1 MKDTRH
7 KETEFDELDA
17 TIAAALGD
25 ASAWPVPCAGFEER
39 CVTRVKGILE
49 EGEKRRPF
57 WSFGGGG
64 VPEGCGIHRRD
75 AGGRFSRVKRSRQIQ
90 SAGARPERRGNRGVR
105 GASRER
111 HRRQVRTDGED
122 AGKGKV
128 AEGGDGV
135 PSERMHGGRYLM

>member
-39 CVTRVKGILE
+39 CVARVEGILE

-57 WSFGGGG
+57 WSFGGGAFLKVAASIAVMLG
-64 VPEGCGIHRRD
+64 
-75 AGGRFSRVKRSRQIQ
+75 
-90 SAGARPERRGNRGVR
+90 
-105 GASRER
+105 GASMVLNAIVRFNPQMPDSGDVGIAVYAGPAANDIGSKCERIVKMLEREKSR
-111 HRRQVRTDGED
+111 KAAMEFLANVCM
-122 AGKGKV
+122 AG
-128 AEGGDGV
+128 DI
-135 PSERMHGGRYLM
+135 

>member
-25 ASAWPVPCAGFEER
+25 TSAWPVPCAGFEER

-57 WSFGGGG
+57 WSFGGGAFLKVAASIAVMLG
-64 VPEGCGIHRRD
+64 AASIVLNAIVRSNPQVPAPSD
-75 AGGRFSRVKRSRQIQ
+75 AGIAAY
-90 SAGARPERRGNRGVR
+90 AGPTANDIG
-105 GASRER
+105 S
-111 HRRQVRTDGED
+111 
-122 AGKGKV
+122 KC
-128 AEGGDGV
+128 
-135 PSERMHGGRYLM
+135 ERMVKILEREKSRKAAMEFLANVCMAGGI

>member
-57 WSFGGGG
+57 WSFGGGVFLKVAASIAVMLG
-64 VPEGCGIHRRD
+64 AASIVLNAIVRSNPQVPALGD
-75 AGGRFSRVKRSRQIQ
+75 AGIAAY
-90 SAGARPERRGNRGVR
+90 AGTTANDIG
-105 GASRER
+105 S
-111 HRRQVRTDGED
+111 
-122 AGKGKV
+122 KC
-128 AEGGDGV
+128 
-135 PSERMHGGRYLM
+135 ERMVKMLEREKSRKAAMEFLANVCMAGDI

>member
-39 CVTRVKGILE
+39 CVTRVKGILA

-57 WSFGGGG
+57 WSFGGGVFLKVAASIAVMLG
-64 VPEGCGIHRRD
+64 AASIVLNAIIRSNPQVPAPSD
-75 AGGRFSRVKRSRQIQ
+75 AGIAAY
-90 SAGARPERRGNRGVR
+90 AGPTANDIG
-105 GASRER
+105 S
-111 HRRQVRTDGED
+111 
-122 AGKGKV
+122 KC
-128 AEGGDGV
+128 
-135 PSERMHGGRYLM
+135 ERMVKILEREKSRKAAMEFLANVCMAGDI